1 MTRRLRRY
9 NTSKTFWRA
18 KGRGVI
24 YFGIAGAAFLNAI
37 VLLWTKYVKK
47 TKRATRDRG
56 AYTLFA
62 MFMLFISACAFMLG
76 LLAG

>member
-1 MTRRLRRY
+1 MNRRPRRY

-24 YFGIAGAAFLNAI
+24 YFGIAGAAFLNAV

-62 MFMLFISACAFMLG
+62 VFMLFISACAFMLG

>member
-1 MTRRLRRY
+1 ML
-9 NTSKTFWRA
+9 RA

-24 YFGIAGAAFLNAI
+24 YFGIAGAAFLNAV

-62 MFMLFISACAFMLG
+62 VFMLFISVCAFMLG

>member
-1 MTRRLRRY
+1 M
-9 NTSKTFWRA
+9 
-18 KGRGVI
+18 I
-24 YFGIAGAAFLNAI
+24 YFGIAGAAFLNAL

-47 TKRATRDRG
+47 TRRATRDRG

-62 MFMLFISACAFMLG
+62 VFMLFIAAGAFTLG

>member
-1 MTRRLRRY
+1 LH
-9 NTSKTFWRA
+9 A
-18 KGRGVI
+18 
-24 YFGIAGAAFLNAI
+24 FG
-37 VLLWTKYVKK
+37 LLWTKYVKK

-62 MFMLFISACAFMLG
+62 LFMLFIAAGAFTLG

>member
-1 MTRRLRRY
+1 M
-9 NTSKTFWRA
+9 
-18 KGRGVI
+18 I

-62 MFMLFISACAFMLG
+62 VFMLFIAVCAFMLG

>member
-1 MTRRLRRY
+1 M
-9 NTSKTFWRA
+9 
-18 KGRGVI
+18 I

-62 MFMLFISACAFMLG
+62 VFMLFIALCAFMLG

>member
-1 MTRRLRRY
+1 M
-9 NTSKTFWRA
+9 
-18 KGRGVI
+18 I
-24 YFGIAGAAFLNAI
+24 YFGIAGAAFLNAV

-62 MFMLFISACAFMLG
+62 IFMLFVAAGAFTLG
-76 LLAG
+76 LLSG